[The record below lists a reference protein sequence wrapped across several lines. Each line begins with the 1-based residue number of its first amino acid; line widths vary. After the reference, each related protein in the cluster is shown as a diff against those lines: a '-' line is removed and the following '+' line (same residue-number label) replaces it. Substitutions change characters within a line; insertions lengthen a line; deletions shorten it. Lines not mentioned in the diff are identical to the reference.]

1 MLEMELADEEGVLV
15 MDEQELE
22 LEELED
28 ELDELEL
35 DGVGRKMGKWA
46 LVRLGGEEVPLVVRG
61 P

>member
-1 MLEMELADEEGVLV
+1 VT
-15 MDEQELE
+15 DEQELE

-46 LVRLGGEEVPLVVRG
+46 LVRLGGEEAPLVGRG